1 MAIILSNY
9 YSLFIRLP
17 EKPERETYFDK
28 EQRIF
33 TESRDNCGQAY
44 LVPIPQAAK
53 TDICAEYLEMR
64 GITAKNKD
72 DFEDEVAYMEYM
84 WSIAEQAGELDEEI
98 DLGDLYR
105 DYVNIRGIAYQLPES
120 FPDGKD
126 YLVLPGKICYHSPE
140 NLAKASDVISCV
152 ERWAQKRFG
161 NQNDNDLH
169 RYIVFRLLS
178 IIRKWALENNIKD
191 IKLVQPYLPENK
203 LKFINI
209 MALINIKSHKNDQT
223 K

>member
-17 EKPERETYFDK
+17 EEPERETYFDK

-84 WSIAEQAGELDEEI
+84 WSIAEQAGELDEEMEGYVRDHIMNMMI
-98 DLGDLYR
+98 DWIKKYSLENMKINYQTFDYSILKLEKNDIGANILDNDQARLREFFFAVQAEKEELDEELYKLR
-105 DYVNIRGIAYQLPES
+105 
-120 FPDGKD
+120 
-126 YLVLPGKICYHSPE
+126 H
-140 NLAKASDVISCV
+140 
-152 ERWAQKRFG
+152 
-161 NQNDNDLH
+161 QNDKQ
-169 RYIVFRLLS
+169 
-178 IIRKWALENNIKD
+178 IRKE
-191 IKLVQPYLPENK
+191 Q
-203 LKFINI
+203 
-209 MALINIKSHKNDQT
+209 QQ
-223 K
+223 